1 MEKRTT
7 LKDIAHDAGLSV
19 SAVSLALR
27 NPKALPESTVKR
39 VRDSAKRL
47 NYSPDPAMSALA
59 AHRSRLRVHRDFSV
73 IALVANWSDKSEWIQ
88 RESAKK
94 LMEGAES
101 RARSLGYSLQ
111 YFWSRDHGASP
122 RRFGDILINRGIRG
136 IILAPFENPM
146 ERFDLPWDQ
155 FSVVSIE
162 RPFHYTNFHHVVPNY
177 YADMLLAWEK
187 LWEYGYR
194 RIGLVLDADLANRVA
209 HQWEAAHNFEQLSR
223 GRKETVVPTLIL
235 GPNSG
240 ERDIANWMKECKP
253 EVVISRSWT
262 NCQIM
267 VSLGYKVPEEIGYV
281 SLNIVDDDPGV
292 SGIHQCR
299 DIMGE
304 VAVDVLNSLLL
315 ISHRG
320 PIKASIGSQV
330 DGEWRDGK
338 TIRTDF
344 KSKCATG

>member
-7 LKDIAHDAGLSV
+7 LKDIARETGLSV

-27 NPKALPESTVKR
+27 NPKALPEATVKR
-39 VRDSAKRL
+39 VKDTANAL
-47 NYSPDPAMSALA
+47 NYRPDPALSALA

-73 IALVANWSDKSEWIQ
+73 IALVANWSDKREWIQ

-101 RARSLGYSLQ
+101 RARTLGYSLQ

-122 RRFGDILINRGIRG
+122 RRFADILVNRGIRG

-177 YADMLLAWEK
+177 YADMLLAWQK
-187 LWEYGYR
+187 LWDYGYR
-194 RIGLVLDADLANRVA
+194 RIGLVLDVDLANRVA
-209 HQWEAAHNFEQLSR
+209 HQWEAAHNFEQISR
-223 GRKETVVPTLIL
+223 GRHGSVVPTLIL
-235 GPNSG
+235 GPKSS
-240 ERDIANWMKECKP
+240 EADIALWLKENRP
-253 EVVISRSWT
+253 EVVISRSE
-262 NCQIM
+262 NVHQVM
-267 VSLGYKVPEEIGYV
+267 VSLGYKVPDEIGYV
-281 SLNIVDDDPGV
+281 SLNIVDDEPGV
-292 SGIHQCR
+292 SGIYQLR
-299 DIMGE
+299 NIMGE

-330 DGEWRDGK
+330 DGEWRDGITIK
-338 TIRTDF
+338 TNYD
-344 KSKCATG
+344 SK